1 MKNHDEIQ
9 GKLREVKGRAKEA
22 AGIVTGNERLED
34 EGAKDRRS
42 GHDEESIGQTR
53 RKLGEAIEE
62 LGGKIK
68 R

>member
-1 MKNHDEIQ
+1 MKNHDEIR
-9 GKLREVKGRAKEA
+9 GKMREAKGRVKEA

-42 GHDEESIGQTR
+42 GHDEESIGRTR
-53 RKLGEAIEE
+53 RKIGEAIED